1 MPATRTQQAIAG
13 ALLELPTKS
22 PMPLG
27 QSSQSQPKLSPMEP
41 SLVHHPK
48 GIDKPA
54 ADLAPLRLEI
64 LFFVLIPTG
73 EPEIVLVA
81 AYLSKGHIHLA
92 MNEKELLHVLRI
104 SVPIVL
110 AQGDTIGISQKS
122 RKRLQS
128 FSIYWSPASWQP
140 VCDLSPSTQHKS
152 QCP

>member
-27 QSSQSQPKLSPMEP
+27 QSSQSRPKLSPTEP
-41 SLVHHPK
+41 SLVDHLK

-64 LFFVLIPTG
+64 LFFVAILTM

-81 AYLSKGHIHLA
+81 AYLQRDHLHLVV
-92 MNEKELLHVLRI
+92 NEKERPHVLTI
-104 SVPIVL
+104 SVSIVL
-110 AQGDTIGISQKS
+110 VQGATIVNEPLIVATLLVEKIAETAD
-122 RKRLQS
+122 LQEGGKGPGHLAEVS
-128 FSIYWSPASWQP
+128 
-140 VCDLSPSTQHKS
+140 
-152 QCP
+152 